1 MTPTALIDATP
12 VLDDWW
18 LLRLP
23 WSAEPAAPGQWLWLS
38 INEQRLRLSIR
49 DCHAE
54 EQWLAGLVPGALL
67 PQTLRPGMAVNASSL
82 QGSAVQPPAQKRLII
97 VGQDL
102 GIGPALGLAERQAKQ
117 TRLVIVGGQYG
128 LPARAVP
135 SRFLVPEIA
144 EAAIAGVATLESNNI
159 PSRIALSTDRPG
171 VYEGQPLDLLQ
182 QYLHNT
188 PANLRADLAVIGF
201 TAEGLVMEFDDRS
214 SPAVS
219 SPL

>member
-1 MTPTALIDATP
+1 MTPTTLIDATS

-23 WSAEPAAPGQWLWLS
+23 WSAKPAGPGQWLWLN
-38 INEQRLRLSIR
+38 INGQRLRLPVR
-49 DCHAE
+49 DCHAD

-67 PQTLRPGMAVNASSL
+67 SQTLRPGLSVDISPL
-82 QGSAVQPPAQKRLII
+82 QGSAAQPPAKKRLII
-97 VGQDL
+97 MGENL
-102 GIGPALGLAERQAKQ
+102 GIGPALWLAERHAAD

-135 SRFLVPEIA
+135 SRFIVPA
-144 EAAIAGVATLESNNI
+144 VAHTAIAGVATLESNNI

-171 VYEGQPLDLLQ
+171 VFNGPPRDLLQ

-188 PANLRADLAVIGF
+188 PADLRADLAVIGF
-201 TAEGLVMEFDDRS
+201 TAEGLLMEFDAPS
-214 SPAVS
+214 LGTVS
-219 SPL
+219 SRS

>member
-23 WSAEPAAPGQWLWLS
+23 WSAEPAAPGQWLWLT
-38 INEQRLRLSIR
+38 INGQRLRLPVR
-49 DCHAE
+49 DCHAD

-67 PQTLRPGMAVNASSL
+67 PQTLRPGMAISASSL

-102 GIGPALGLAERQAKQ
+102 GIGPALGLAERQASQ
-117 TRLVIVGGQYG
+117 TRLVIIGGQYG

-135 SRFLVPEIA
+135 SRFLVPA
-144 EAAIAGVATLESNNI
+144 VADTAIAGVATLESNNI

-171 VYEGQPLDLLQ
+171 VFNGPPLNLLQ

-188 PANLRADLAVIGF
+188 PADLRADLAVIGF
-201 TAEGLVMEFDDRS
+201 TAEGLFTEFDDRS